1 MSASQFSAEVSDS
14 TLAMYQSNIRTV
26 AKALGVKDW
35 IKTGNWLFQKQN
47 ELFKFIEETPNTHTR
62 KNRVASLLW
71 FAELQGVPAPVVYR
85 LKSIQMDCFAK
96 LQKGYISNEMNDKQ
110 EDNWVTVEDI
120 DEKIAELKETDPH
133 TSPHTQHLNR
143 IKYLMLL
150 FHRHLPI
157 RNELRNTKIVEN
169 DIPEDT
175 SVNYLVKHQVGD
187 NWVLVLNK
195 YKTARTYGQKVIA
208 VPDVVGEELTK
219 YLKVGRW
226 FYQTNQGF
234 QVSTQQY
241 SNTFTSIFPDK
252 KVGSTQIRRT
262 IVSSVYKP
270 QPHELEAKADL
281 AFIMGHSIGTAQSIY
296 AKVSS

>member
-35 IKTGNWLFQKQN
+35 IKTGNWLFQKKN

-96 LQKGYISNEMNDKQ
+96 LQKGYITNEMNDKQ

-120 DEKIAELKETDPH
+120 DEKIAELEKVAGQKYT
-133 TSPHTQHLNR
+133 TTIQ
-143 IKYLMLL
+143 YLMLL

-157 RNELRNTKIVEN
+157 RNDLRLAKIVSG

-175 SVNYLVKHQVGD
+175 SANYLVSQSSD
-187 NWVLVLNK
+187 RWLLVLNV
-195 YKTARTYGQKVIA
+195 YKTKGSYGQKVIP
-208 VPDVVGEELTK
+208 VPAIVGEELTK
-219 YLKVGRW
+219 YCVVGEW
-226 FYQTNQGF
+226 FYQTKHGEP
-234 QVSTQQY
+234 VSTQQY

-252 KVGSTQIRRT
+252 KVGSTQVRRT
-262 IVSSVYKP
+262 IVSNLHQP
-270 QPHELEAKADL
+270 QPHELEAKEEL
-281 AFIMGHSIGTAQSIY
+281 AFIMGHSVGTAQSIY

>member
-120 DEKIAELKETDPH
+120 DEKIAELEKVAGQKYT
-133 TSPHTQHLNR
+133 TTIQ
-143 IKYLMLL
+143 YLMLL

-157 RNELRNTKIVEN
+157 RNDLRLAKIVEG

-175 SVNYLVKHQVGD
+175 SANYLVSQSSD
-187 NWVLVLNK
+187 NWLLVLNV
-195 YKTARTYGQKVIA
+195 YKTNGSYGQKVIP
-208 VPDVVGEELTK
+208 VPAIVGEELTK
-219 YLKVGRW
+219 YCVVGEW
-226 FYQTNQGF
+226 FYQTKHGEP
-234 QVSTQQY
+234 VSTQQY

>member
-1 MSASQFSAEVSDS
+1 MSAFSAEVSDS

-26 AKALGVKDW
+26 AKALGVQNW
-35 IKTGNWLFQKQN
+35 IKSGNWLFQKQN
-47 ELFKFIEETPNTHTR
+47 ELFKFLEDTENIHTR

-71 FAELQGVPAPVVYR
+71 FAELHDVPAPVVYR
-85 LKSIQMDCFAK
+85 LKSIQMDCFAR
-96 LQKGYISNEMNDKQ
+96 LQKGYITNEKTEKQ
-110 EDNWVTVEDI
+110 EDNWVTVKELD
-120 DEKIAELKETDPH
+120 DKIAELKETDPH

-157 RNELRNTKIVEN
+157 RNELRLTKIVEG

-175 SVNYLVKHQVGD
+175 SANYLVKSGD
-187 NWVLVLNK
+187 RWVLVLNK
-195 YKTARTYGQKVIA
+195 YKTAGTYGQKVIP

-219 YLKVGRW
+219 YLTIGEW
-226 FYQTNQGF
+226 FYQTKWGEP
-234 QVSTQQY
+234 VSTQQY

-262 IVSSVYKP
+262 IVSSVHQP
-270 QPHELEAKADL
+270 QPQELQAKAEL
-281 AFIMGHSIGTAQSIY
+281 AFIMAHSVGTAQTVY
-296 AKVSS
+296 AKI

>member
-85 LKSIQMDCFAK
+85 LKAIQMDCFAK

-110 EDNWVTVEDI
+110 EENWVTVEDI
-120 DEKIAELKETDPH
+120 DEKIAELEKVAGQKYT
-133 TSPHTQHLNR
+133 TTVQ
-143 IKYLMLL
+143 YLMLL

-157 RNELRNTKIVEN
+157 RNDLRLAKIVEG

-175 SVNYLVKHQVGD
+175 TANYLVKQGD
-187 NWVLVLNK
+187 NWVLVLNM
-195 YKTARTYGQKVIA
+195 YKTQGSYGQKVIA

-219 YLKVGRW
+219 YCVMGEW
-226 FYQTNQGF
+226 FYQTKHGEP
-234 QVSTQQY
+234 VSTQQY

>member
-1 MSASQFSAEVSDS
+1 MSSSQFSAEVSDS

-35 IKTGNWLFQKQN
+35 IKTGNWLFQKQT
-47 ELFKFIEETPNTHTR
+47 ELFKFIEDTPNIHTR

-96 LQKGYISNEMNDKQ
+96 LQKGYITNEMNDKQ
-110 EDNWVTVEDI
+110 EANWVTVEDI
-120 DEKIAELKETDPH
+120 DDKIAELKDTDPH
-133 TSPHTQHLNR
+133 TSPHTQHINR

-157 RNELRNTKIVEN
+157 RNELRNTKIVEG

-175 SVNYLVKHQVGD
+175 TVNYLVKQGD
-187 NWVLVLNK
+187 RWVLVLNK
-195 YKTARTYGQKVIA
+195 YKTAGTYGQKVIP

-219 YLKVGRW
+219 YLKIGGW

-252 KVGSTQIRRT
+252 KVGSTQVRRT
-262 IVSSVYKP
+262 IVSNLHQPK
-270 QPHELEAKADL
+270 PHELEAKEEL
-281 AFIMGHSIGTAQSIY
+281 AFIMGHSVSTAQSIY

>member
-120 DEKIAELKETDPH
+120 DEKIAELEKVAGQKYT
-133 TSPHTQHLNR
+133 TTIQ
-143 IKYLMLL
+143 YLMLL

-157 RNELRNTKIVEN
+157 RNDLRLAKIVN
-169 DIPEDT
+169 GDIPEDT
-175 SVNYLVKHQVGD
+175 SVNYLVRQGD
-187 NWVLVLNK
+187 NWVLVLNM
-195 YKTARTYGQKVIA
+195 YKTNTSYGQKVIA
-208 VPDVVGEELTK
+208 VPTPVAEELTK
-219 YLKVGRW
+219 YCVVGEW
-226 FYQTNQGF
+226 FYQTKHGEP
-234 QVSTQQY
+234 VSTQQY

-281 AFIMGHSIGTAQSIY
+281 AFIMGHSISTAQTIY
-296 AKVSS
+296 SKVSS